1 MTDSLFE
8 KAYGLPKKR
17 PDDSATITIP
27 LATYEALLKKIERL
41 ESQAAHDSWRLNPDR
56 MGS

>member
-1 MTDSLFE
+1 MSADFD

-17 PDDSATITIP
+17 PEGNITIP
-27 LATYEALLKKIERL
+27 LATYLDMVAKIERL
-41 ESQAAHDSWRLNPDR
+41 QQQADHDSWRTNPDR